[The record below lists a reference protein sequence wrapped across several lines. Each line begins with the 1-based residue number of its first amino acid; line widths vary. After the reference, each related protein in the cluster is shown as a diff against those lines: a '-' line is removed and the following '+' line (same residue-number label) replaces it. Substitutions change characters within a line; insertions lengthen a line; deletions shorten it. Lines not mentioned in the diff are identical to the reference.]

1 MLNLGTTFNQ
11 KFKVI
16 SNLGHGLTA
25 DVYKI
30 ECNNTKKCYALKVIK
45 KSYLAGKLSRPMEVK
60 REMRIA
66 KMLDHKNFIHT
77 CDSGENGFTDDGK
90 QFLIY
95 QIMEY
100 IPNDQVFDLIKEC
113 GNVGEDGGRLFLKQM
128 VEGIEY
134 MHEEKG
140 VVHRDI
146 KMENMLISRDLT
158 IKFAD
163 FGFAT
168 NQSID
173 RLLSY
178 RGTKTYMAP
187 EIKLGQIYKGKEVD
201 IFSIGV
207 ILFIMV

>member
-1 MLNLGTTFNQ
+1 
-11 KFKVI
+11 
-16 SNLGHGLTA
+16 
-25 DVYKI
+25 
-30 ECNNTKKCYALKVIK
+30 
-45 KSYLAGKLSRPMEVK
+45 
-60 REMRIA
+60 
-66 KMLDHKNFIHT
+66 
-77 CDSGENGFTDDGK
+77 
-90 QFLIY
+90 
-95 QIMEY
+95 MEY

-168 NQSID
+168 NHSID
-173 RLLSY
+173 
-178 RGTKTYMAP
+178 
-187 EIKLGQIYKGKEVD
+187 KL
-201 IFSIGV
+201 
-207 ILFIMV
+207 